1 LQQKE
6 CRNYAASGVSQ
17 TPNNHQEKKGG
28 QPMKPKEKK
37 KLLELI
43 IKAVIAL
50 ASLIASIAQLIEAL
64 R

>member
-1 LQQKE
+1 
-6 CRNYAASGVSQ
+6 
-17 TPNNHQEKKGG
+17 
-28 QPMKPKEKK
+28 MKPKEKK